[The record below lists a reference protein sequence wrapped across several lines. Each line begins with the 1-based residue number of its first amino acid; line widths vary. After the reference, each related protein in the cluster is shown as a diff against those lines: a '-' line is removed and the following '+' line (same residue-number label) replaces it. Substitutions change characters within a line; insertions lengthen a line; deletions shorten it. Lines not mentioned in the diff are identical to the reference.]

1 MFIIYRCLDLSGLKK
16 LFRILELVEPPG
28 DKEFDEKKSSFFL
41 FKLSLDFRKALEVFL
56 LFICV
61 MITNQVALPDDRI
74 KEKEKEEL
82 EDNEKQP
89 SFIQKVFQWI
99 YHLFELYKII

>member
-1 MFIIYRCLDLSGLKK
+1 
-16 LFRILELVEPPG
+16 
-28 DKEFDEKKSSFFL
+28 
-41 FKLSLDFRKALEVFL
+41 
-56 LFICV
+56 

-82 EDNEKQP
+82 DNNEKQP

-99 YHLFELYKII
+99 YHLFELY